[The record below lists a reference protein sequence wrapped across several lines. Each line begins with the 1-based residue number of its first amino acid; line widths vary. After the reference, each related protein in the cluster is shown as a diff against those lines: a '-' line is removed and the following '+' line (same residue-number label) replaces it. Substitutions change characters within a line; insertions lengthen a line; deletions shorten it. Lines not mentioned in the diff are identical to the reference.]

1 MDQLTTLVRGYKTFF
16 CFVQIKDVI
25 FPKIPKSTL
34 RSWMKD
40 INISSVPA
48 YPEERDYLKLVIPNL
63 SGAFGLLEGRDL
75 TKLLQLKDRK
85 ELRTKQR
92 FSTSTPAKGTDFT
105 TFAADVK
112 ITKFNFRTPI
122 PCGLFQPICTYNAV
136 RLLNCIQPSCHSS
149 LDAKSASLV
158 AEYSDATSEDE
169 CAATS
174 EPPLKKR
181 KYPSFTGNNFTIPSI
196 ITIY

>member
-1 MDQLTTLVRGYKTFF
+1 
-16 CFVQIKDVI
+16 
-25 FPKIPKSTL
+25 
-34 RSWMKD
+34 MKD
-40 INISSVPA
+40 INISSIPA

-63 SGAFGLLEGRDL
+63 SGAFGLLEERDL

-85 ELRTKQR
+85 ELRTKQH

-112 ITKFNFRTPI
+112 ITKFNFITPI
-122 PCGLFQPICTYNAV
+122 PSGLFQPIRTYNAV
-136 RLLNCIQPSCHSS
+136 RLLNCVQPSCHSS
-149 LDAKSASLV
+149 LDAKSVSLV
-158 AEYSDATSEDE
+158 AEYSDATPVDE
-169 CAATS
+169 FATP

-181 KYPSFTGNNFTIPSI
+181 KYLSFTGNNFTIPSI

>member
-1 MDQLTTLVRGYKTFF
+1 MDQLTPLVRGYKTFF
-16 CFVQIKDVI
+16 CFVQIKVVI
-25 FPKIPKSTL
+25 FPKLPKSTL
-34 RSWMKD
+34 RSWMND

-63 SGAFGLLEGRDL
+63 SGAFGLLEERDL

-92 FSTSTPAKGTDFT
+92 FSTSTPAKGRDFT

-112 ITKFNFRTPI
+112 ITKFNFITPI
-122 PCGLFQPICTYNAV
+122 PCGLFQPIRTYNAV
-136 RLLNCIQPSCHSS
+136 RLLNCVQPSCHSS
-149 LDAKSASLV
+149 LDAKSVSLV
-158 AEYSDATSEDE
+158 AEYSDATPEDKF
-169 CAATS
+169 ATP